1 MRTVMR
7 LLSFLRPYIS
17 QVILSVILSAAA
29 IASSI
34 GLIGTSAFL
43 IASAALHPSIASLQV
58 AIVGVRFFGISRAV
72 FRYLER
78 LTTHSVN
85 LSLLA
90 NLRTWFYARLEPL
103 APAVLISN
111 ESGDIL
117 SRSISDIETLENFYV
132 RVVSPV
138 IVAVCITAGMSIFVG
153 LYAGQAA
160 LILVIGLFLS
170 GVGVPAL
177 VRLITANSGKK
188 IVGLRGNISSK
199 IIESIQANAELNTYA
214 QLEKFKHKTLETI
227 HHYSKIQQKHIWVNA
242 VSNGMTIIITNLTLW
257 MILIVLIPLVRA
269 NQLDGVILAVISLV
283 TIASFEA
290 VAPLPVAAQNLS
302 ASLESA
308 NRLFEIADQK
318 PVISEAES
326 WVKMP
331 EPTSIIFKDVFFRYN
346 RDAKDAL
353 NGVSFKVMPGQ
364 KIAFV
369 GPSGSGKSTVIHLLL
384 RFWEAQQGEILINDL
399 DIRKFKPE
407 DIRSMF
413 RVVPQNAYIFHAT
426 IRQNLLI
433 GNRLASEEEIEN
445 AIQQAGL
452 EEFISSLPEGL
463 NTWAGEKGMQI
474 SGGQR
479 QRIAIARA
487 ILGSA
492 PFVLLDEP
500 TFNLDPITENEII
513 HTLHNAFREQGVI
526 WVTHRLVGMES
537 MDQIYVFQEGR
548 IIQHGV
554 HQTLLQKEGL
564 YKNLIQTS
572 LNL

>member
-103 APAVLISN
+103 APAVLIRN

-188 IVGLRGNISSK
+188 IVSLRGNISSK

-308 NRLFEIADQK
+308 DRLFEIADQK

-399 DIRKFKPE
+399 DIRKIKPE

-433 GNRLASEEEIEN
+433 GNRLVSEEEIEN
-445 AIQQAGL
+445 AIQQA
-452 EEFISSLPEGL
+452 
-463 NTWAGEKGMQI
+463 
-474 SGGQR
+474 
-479 QRIAIARA
+479 
-487 ILGSA
+487 
-492 PFVLLDEP
+492 
-500 TFNLDPITENEII
+500 
-513 HTLHNAFREQGVI
+513 
-526 WVTHRLVGMES
+526 
-537 MDQIYVFQEGR
+537 
-548 IIQHGV
+548 
-554 HQTLLQKEGL
+554 
-564 YKNLIQTS
+564 
-572 LNL
+572 

>member
-326 WVKMP
+326 WIKMP
-331 EPTSIIFKDVFFRYN
+331 KPTSIIFKDVFFRYN

-433 GNRLASEEEIEN
+433 GNRLVSEEEIEN

-554 HQTLLQKEGL
+554 HPTLLQKEGL

>member
-326 WVKMP
+326 WIKMP
-331 EPTSIIFKDVFFRYN
+331 KPTSIIFKDVFFRYN

-554 HQTLLQKEGL
+554 HPTLLQKEGL

>member
-103 APAVLISN
+103 APAVLIRN

-188 IVGLRGNISSK
+188 IVSLRGNISSK

-433 GNRLASEEEIEN
+433 GNRLVSEEEIEN

>member
-103 APAVLISN
+103 APAVLIRN

-188 IVGLRGNISSK
+188 IVSLRGNISSK

-308 NRLFEIADQK
+308 DRLFEIADQK

-346 RDAKDAL
+346 RDGKDAL